1 MTEPVNVP
9 GAGKVPRRTV
19 LIAGGVA
26 VLGVGVLVI
35 YRRRRASL
43 AAQTAVDPATGSLLN
58 ADGTYQNPAP
68 VVHQSTIDTTGG
80 AVPTSNDQ
88 WAQKALGL
96 MSNWDPIFVQTAL
109 GKFLAGQPLTSDEAN
124 AVRVAE
130 ALAGPPPVGNLTI
143 VMVTTG
149 SAPGADN
156 TPPATTPAPITVPD
170 TLTPP
175 VGVNLYDWTYQVSQQ
190 YHISLDLNGLRALN
204 GGMAA
209 FDHAHIQWTP
219 VPGPPDTPKL
229 ALFKNPAPLRI
240 K

>member
-1 MTEPVNVP
+1 MTEPVSVP
-9 GAGKVPRRTV
+9 GAGRIPRRTV
-19 LIAGGVA
+19 FVVGGIAVA
-26 VLGVGVLVI
+26 LGVFLV
-35 YRRRRASL
+35 YRHRRAQL
-43 AAQTAVDPATGSLLN
+43 AAQPTVDTATGSTLN

-88 WAQKALGL
+88 WAQKAIGL
-96 MSNWDPIFVQTAL
+96 MPQWDPVFVQTAL

-143 VMVTTG
+143 VMQTTA
-149 SAPGADN
+149 SAPGADS
-156 TPPATTPAPITVPD
+156 TPPAAPAPITVPD

-175 VGVNLYDWTYQVSQQ
+175 EGINLYDWCYQVSQQ

-209 FDHAHIQWTP
+209 FDRAHIQWTA
-219 VPGPPDTPKL
+219 VPGPAGTPKL

>member
-19 LIAGGVA
+19 FVVGGVA
-26 VLGVGVLVI
+26 ALGLGVLVI
-35 YRRRRASL
+35 YRRRRAKL
-43 AAQTAVDPATGSLLN
+43 AAAATVDTTTGTLN

-88 WAQKALGL
+88 WAQKALTL

-143 VMVTTG
+143 VMQTTA

-156 TPPATTPAPITVPD
+156 TPAPTTPAPITVPD

-175 VGVNLYDWTYQVSQQ
+175 VGANLYDWTYQVSQQ
-190 YHISLDLNGLRALN
+190 YHISLDLNSLRALN

-209 FDHAHIQWTP
+209 FDRAHIQWTP
-219 VPGPPDTPKL
+219 VPGPPNTPKL